1 MVTLTGGE
9 ILVSWLHLTYKM
21 PRKPSSPRVKVWRK
35 LKSLGSFHL
44 HDAIWLLPNNVYTYE
59 QFQWLTVEIK
69 DLGGEATMWESQLH
83 FGLSDKEIRQLFIE
97 QINESYIEL
106 LKQLDGENIDL
117 ISLSKKYQRIKR
129 IDYFKSPV
137 ELKVRE
143 KIIQQRSE
151 LK

>member
-1 MVTLTGGE
+1 MVTLMGGE
-9 ILVSWLHLTYKM
+9 ILISWLHLTYKM

-44 HDAIWLLPNNVYTYE
+44 HDAIWLLPNNDYTYE

-69 DLGGEATMWESQLH
+69 DLGGEATMWQSQLL
-83 FGLSDKEIRQLFIE
+83 FGLSDEEVSQLFIE
-97 QINESYIEL
+97 QINERYIEL
-106 LKQLDGENIDL
+106 LKNLDGVNIDL
-117 ISLSKKYQRIKR
+117 VSLSKKYQRIKK
-129 IDYFKSPV
+129 IDYFKSPL

>member
-1 MVTLTGGE
+1 M
-9 ILVSWLHLTYKM
+9 ISWLHLTYKM

-35 LKSLGSFHL
+35 LKSLGSVHL
-44 HDAIWLLPNNVYTYE
+44 HDAVWLLPKNTYTYE

-69 DLGGEATMWESQLH
+69 DLGGEATMWESHPL
-83 FGLSDKEIRQLFIE
+83 FGLSEKEVSQLFIE
-97 QINESYIEL
+97 QINESYREL

-117 ISLSKKYQRIKR
+117 ISVSKKYQRIKR
-129 IDYFKSPV
+129 IDYFQSPL